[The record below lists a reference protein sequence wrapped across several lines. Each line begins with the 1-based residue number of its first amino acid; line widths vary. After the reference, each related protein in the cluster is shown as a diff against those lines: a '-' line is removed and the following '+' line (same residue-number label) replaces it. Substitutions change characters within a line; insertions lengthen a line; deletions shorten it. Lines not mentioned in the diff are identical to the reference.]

1 MGSFRRRVLAIGSG
15 ALLAGGF
22 VAMGTGPATAAPVE
36 ESFTFTGASETF
48 TVPDDVCVL
57 NVDAFGAQGG
67 AGLFE
72 GMASVEGE
80 RSDVGAQDIGALQ
93 AGDGGLGGHVA
104 AQIEVTPGEALTVT
118 VGGAGGDGAF
128 VDDSAVGGA
137 GGFNGGGDGG
147 GDDGTDG
154 PGGGGGG
161 GGFEEGGAGGA
172 GGGPGTDGEDAGES
186 VATGGQSGG
195 NGGAE
200 GTGDVDGSPGSPGT
214 GGAGATAL
222 DSGGGGGGGAT
233 GGGGGGGGGSG
244 FGPAGAVSENG
255 VQAGDGAV
263 TITYDPEAGGCPVEP
278 EPAAAVPVSP
288 RFAG

>member
-1 MGSFRRRVLAIGSG
+1 MSSSCR
-15 ALLAGGF
+15 
-22 VAMGTGPATAAPVE
+22 
-36 ESFTFTGASETF
+36 
-48 TVPDDVCVL
+48 
-57 NVDAFGAQGG
+57 Q
-67 AGLFE
+67 
-72 GMASVEGE
+72 
-80 RSDVGAQDIGALQ
+80 RSDVGVQDVGALQ

-128 VDDSAVGGA
+128 VEDSAVGGA

-147 GDDGTDG
+147 GDDDTDG
-154 PGGGGGG
+154 P
-161 GGFEEGGAGGA
+161 GGA
-172 GGGPGTDGEDAGES
+172 GGGPGTDGEDAGDS

-233 GGGGGGGGGSG
+233 GGGGGGGNEEPDDAGGGGGGGGSG

-278 EPAAAVPVSP
+278 EPAAAVPVAP